1 MGDDVKDIGVPLAEP
16 TADPG
21 ALENEGVLTVDV
33 EAEVVSI
40 GDSAPTPKSW
50 LSALVMGEVPGKL
63 MAGMLISASSN
74 CGGV

>member
-1 MGDDVKDIGVPLAEP
+1 MPVAEP

-21 ALENEGVLTVDV
+21 ALEKDGVLTVDV

-50 LSALVMGEVPGKL
+50 LSAPVMGEVLGKL
-63 MAGMLISASSN
+63 MEGMSISASSN

>member
-1 MGDDVKDIGVPLAEP
+1 MPFTEL

-21 ALENEGVLTVDV
+21 ALENDGVLTVDVEAEV

-40 GDSAPTPKSW
+40 GDSALAPKSW

-63 MAGMLISASSN
+63 MEGMSIPTSSN

>member
-1 MGDDVKDIGVPLAEP
+1 MPLTEP

-21 ALENEGVLTVDV
+21 GLENDGVLTVDV
-33 EAEVVSI
+33 EAEVEAKAVSI
-40 GDSAPTPKSW
+40 GDPNSAPKSW

-63 MAGMLISASSN
+63 MEGMSISASSN